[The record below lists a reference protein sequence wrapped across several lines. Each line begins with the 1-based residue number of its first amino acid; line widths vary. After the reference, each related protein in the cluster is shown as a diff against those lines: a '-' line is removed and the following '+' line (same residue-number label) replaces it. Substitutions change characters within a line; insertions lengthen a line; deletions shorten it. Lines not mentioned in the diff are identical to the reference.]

1 MKTERGRGTQ
11 FSAWL
16 LRLSYLLSL
25 AVIAGVCLSFYLK
38 QTEQRRLIDS
48 VRLLSENLAAADAAM
63 AVLSQT
69 AKALSDKLPNQD
81 GPVVSNGFGQTMTLA
96 EKRKM
101 MAQRAVDPEIIGLK
115 TGLAFQYQRAN
126 EAWERVL
133 EAWRGTNEQ
142 VSGLVAQA
150 SPLMTADDPFKNH
163 HSLLDASRLENAK
176 TKAEL
181 YWTGRE
187 VVGIY
192 EGRVYAS
199 NIAMQQQLF
208 RLSED
213 FAQAQSHLLGN
224 FLLIAAIA
232 AGGLLFAVFIPVD
245 LTILRIMKRL
255 ARERA
260 RAEAATERANYA
272 DRAKSEFLA
281 NMSHEIRTPM
291 NGVMGMAELLART
304 ELDAK
309 QRTFT
314 DIIIKSGAALLTII
328 NDILDFSKIDAGQME
343 LDPAPFKLS
352 EAIEDVATLVAAR
365 VAEKDLE
372 LSVRIDPTLPDMFVG
387 DVGRIR
393 QIVTNLLGNAVK
405 FTEKGHVL
413 VEVLRDD
420 SAKNAENAKRDGEGA
435 DDAPERCRMTFRVI
449 DTGIG
454 IAVDMRPKIFQK
466 FSQVDGSAS
475 RRHEGTGL
483 GLAIS
488 RALVELMGGEIG
500 FESEEGKG
508 TTFHFTI
515 ELPSHGSADKRR
527 IPVDA
532 TNARVLIVDDNA
544 VNRAILMEQMI
555 AWRFDAAAARGG
567 AEALEVLKA
576 AAAKGLSVEL
586 LILDYHMPD
595 WNGAQ
600 TLSAVRQAGFDLP
613 VIMLTSVDQT
623 EDGRTFSSL
632 GIAAHLM
639 KPARSSLLLETILG
653 VLADQARRA
662 KPLPPPTLL
671 GGEAA
676 SEVSDAG
683 RAVAALRFLRN
694 EPADGAALPTA
705 QVEEEAASADP
716 DPAETVPQIDA
727 IVPAEP
733 EPEAA
738 EPAEIERSPAYAPE
752 RIDILVAE
760 DNEVNRIVF
769 TQILGSLPWTFEIVN
784 DGQEAVDAYSRMHP
798 RLMLFDVS
806 MPVMNGLDAARAI
819 RGIEK
824 PLGKHTPI
832 VAVTAHALKGDMD
845 KCLAAGMDD
854 YLTKPVSPAR
864 LQAAIEKWI
873 DKEPVRLTA

>member
-1 MKTERGRGTQ
+1 MKTERGGGTLI
-11 FSAWL
+11 SAWL

-25 AVIAGVCLSFYLK
+25 VVIGGVCFNFYLK
-38 QTEQRRLIDS
+38 QTEQSRLIDS
-48 VRLLSENLAAADAAM
+48 VRILSAKLTEADAAM

-69 AKALSDKLPNQD
+69 AKALAEKLPKQD
-81 GPVVSNGFGQTMTLA
+81 ATFSADGLATTLTLA
-96 EKRKM
+96 EKRNRLAERK
-101 MAQRAVDPEIIGLK
+101 VDPEIIGLK
-115 TGLAFQYQRAN
+115 AGLEFQYRRAN
-126 EAWERVL
+126 EAWDEVL
-133 EAWRGTNEQ
+133 IAWRNTNTDI
-142 VSGLVAQA
+142 SHAIAHA
-150 SPLMTADDPFKNH
+150 SPLMPMDDPFKH
-163 HSLLDASRLENAK
+163 HHALIDMSRLERVRTK
-176 TKAEL
+176 TDI
-181 YWTGRE
+181 YWTSRE
-187 VVGIY
+187 IASTY
-192 EGRVYAS
+192 EGPVWTANTLVQRE
-199 NIAMQQQLF
+199 LF
-208 RLSED
+208 RISGEI
-213 FAQAQSHLLGN
+213 AQVQGSMLRN
-224 FLLIAAIA
+224 FLLISTIA
-232 AGGLLFAVFIPVD
+232 AAGLLFAVFIPVD
-245 LTILRIMKRL
+245 FTIQRIMKRL
-255 ARERA
+255 ALERA
-260 RAEAATERANYA
+260 RAEAATARANNA

-372 LSVRIDPTLPDMFVG
+372 LSVRIDPALPDMFIG
-387 DVGRIR
+387 DIGRIR

-413 VEVLRDD
+413 VEVVQEA
-420 SAKNAENAKRDGEGA
+420 SQKNGA
-435 DDAPERCRMTFRVI
+435 TGFRRRESGASSGNEVEKCHMTFRVI

-454 IAVDMRPKIFQK
+454 IATDMRPKIFQK

-488 RALVELMGGEIG
+488 RALVELMGGQIG

-508 TTFHFTI
+508 STFHFTI
-515 ELPSHGSADKRR
+515 GLPPHGSADKRR
-527 IPVDA
+527 IPVDV

-544 VNRAILMEQMI
+544 VNRAILMEQMV
-555 AWRFDAAAARGG
+555 AWRFDAAAARDGR
-567 AEALEVLKA
+567 EALEVMKA
-576 AAAKGLSVEL
+576 AAAGGLSVDL
-586 LILDYHMPD
+586 LVLDYHMPD
-595 WNGAQ
+595 WNGAE
-600 TLSAVRQAGFDLP
+600 TLAAIRKAGFDVP

-662 KPLPPPTLL
+662 KTPPEIEPKLL
-671 GGEAA
+671 EGDSAA
-676 SEVSDAG
+676 EISDAG
-683 RAVAALRFLRN
+683 RAVAALRYLRSESGDAVAAPVSAAPTLGDGPDADVPAAARVEDTPKSIDVPAGN
-694 EPADGAALPTA
+694 ARPYEPAAADRT
-705 QVEEEAASADP
+705 
-716 DPAETVPQIDA
+716 
-727 IVPAEP
+727 
-733 EPEAA
+733 
-738 EPAEIERSPAYAPE
+738 
-752 RIDILVAE
+752 DILVAE

-769 TQILGSLPWTFEIVN
+769 IQILGSLPWSFEIVN
-784 DGQEAVDAYSRMHP
+784 DGQEAVEAYSRLRP
-798 RLMLFDVS
+798 RLMLLDVS

-832 VAVTAHALKGDMD
+832 IAVTAHALKGDMER
-845 KCLAAGMDD
+845 CLQAGMDD
-854 YLTKPVSPAR
+854 YLTKPVSPER
-864 LQAAIEKWI
+864 LQAAIENWI
-873 DKEPVRLTA
+873 KEDPVRKTA